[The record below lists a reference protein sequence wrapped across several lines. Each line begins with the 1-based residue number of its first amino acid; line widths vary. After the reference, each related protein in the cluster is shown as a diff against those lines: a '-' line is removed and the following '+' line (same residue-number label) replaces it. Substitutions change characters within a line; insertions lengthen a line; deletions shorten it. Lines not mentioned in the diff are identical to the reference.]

1 MIHTAS
7 FVIFTLSILHG
18 VWMFFFP
25 SLLGISLA
33 LGRAFFF

>member
-1 MIHTAS
+1 MIHPAS

-18 VWMFFFP
+18 VWMFFP
-25 SLLGISLA
+25 SLLGISVA